1 MRDFLAYFSTNKN
14 ISLLFVLFLGFN
26 LWILPGM
33 MPGEKPLDLE
43 IFYTSDEAYDKI
55 YGFTPEIRE
64 SYRKGLMVSDML
76 YPLVYGALFSFLI
89 FRLWQNEKLVIFP
102 LAILLFDV
110 IENIGIIN
118 VLTLFPKRSHFWG
131 TLAGFSTSIKWF
143 FSTLTIMIVLTGL
156 GKKVLSKK

>member
-1 MRDFLAYFSTNKN
+1 MKDFLAHFSTNKN

-43 IFYTSDEAYDKI
+43 IFYTSDEAYAKI
-55 YGFTPEIRE
+55 NRFTPEIRE
-64 SYRKGLMVSDML
+64 SYRTGLMVSDML

-89 FRLWQNEKLVIFP
+89 FRLWQNVKLVIFP

-110 IENIGIIN
+110 IENISIIN
-118 VLTLFPKRSHFWG
+118 ILILFPEKSHFWG
-131 TLAGFSTSIKWF
+131 TLAGIATTIKWT
-143 FSTLTIMIVLTGL
+143 FSTLTILVVLTGI
-156 GKKVLSKK
+156 GKKVLLKK

>member
-1 MRDFLAYFSTNKN
+1 MKDFLAHFSTNKN

-43 IFYTSDEAYDKI
+43 IFYTSDEAYAKI
-55 YGFTPEIRE
+55 NRFTPEIRE
-64 SYRKGLMVSDML
+64 SYRMGLMVSDML

-110 IENIGIIN
+110 IENISIIN
-118 VLTLFPKRSHFWG
+118 VLILFPEKSHFWG
-131 TLAGFSTSIKWF
+131 SLAGISTAIKWT
-143 FSTLTIMIVLTGL
+143 FSALTILVVLTGV
-156 GKKVLSKK
+156 GKKISLKK